1 MLLDNAD
8 SVVVDIEGF
17 LSELP
22 SPVVDISTIG
32 VNSNTCKKDLFSTER
47 AAWDTSIEARCDFSP
62 RPRLVHRNGLYFF
75 SLWQKTIY
83 GRTLT
88 DIKNDDDMIEFFAIS
103 LSSYI
108 TELFGSNLSLGDWGI
123 CTTPKRRHKER
134 NFATLIANRIGD
146 IISIPFYEDV
156 AICRSK
162 QRINAVFSLN
172 SLPEASNL
180 IIFDDFV
187 TTGSTLGAMKNLLS
201 PYSKNLIFVSGIN
214 NKL

>member
-1 MLLDNAD
+1 MLIDDANSEL
-8 SVVVDIEGF
+8 VDIDAL

-22 SPVVDISTIG
+22 SPNIDISTVG
-32 VNSNTCKKDLFSTER
+32 VSSNIRKDIFSTER
-47 AAWDTSIEARCDFSP
+47 AAWDTSIEARCDFSH
-62 RPRLVHRNGLYFF
+62 RPQLVHRNGLYFF
-75 SLWQKTIY
+75 SLWKKSVF

-88 DIKNDDDMIEFFAIS
+88 DIKGDDNMIEFFAIS
-103 LSSYI
+103 ISSYI

-134 NFATLIANRIGD
+134 NFATLIAKRIGE

-156 AICRSK
+156 AICHSK

-172 SLPEASNL
+172 SLPAASNL